1 MVAAGHPG
9 ETIGRMDE
17 MSLANKLAALALA
30 VTEAMLSG
38 VEDLAP
44 SAIAALISI
53 REGDPMSIG
62 EIAAVVGLTH
72 SAAVRLV
79 DRLEKEWLVRRQRR
93 VGREVMVEI
102 TSRGRRRAQQLQEN
116 RLAAMA
122 RVLAPLSGEERAAL
136 DGLVDRVIGGI
147 APATVPAARFCR
159 MCRRDGCDCGL
170 HDHAEA

>member
-1 MVAAGHPG
+1 
-9 ETIGRMDE
+9 MDD

-30 VTEAMLSG
+30 VTDAMIAG

-44 SAIAALISI
+44 SAIAALVTI

-93 VGREVMVEI
+93 VGREVLVEI
-102 TSRGRRRAQQLQEN
+102 TSRGRRRAQQLQDV
-116 RLAAMA
+116 RLAALA
-122 RVLAPLSGEERAAL
+122 RVLAPLSPDERAAL
-136 DGLVDRVIGGI
+136 DGLVGRIVGAI

-170 HDHAEA
+170 HDHADAR